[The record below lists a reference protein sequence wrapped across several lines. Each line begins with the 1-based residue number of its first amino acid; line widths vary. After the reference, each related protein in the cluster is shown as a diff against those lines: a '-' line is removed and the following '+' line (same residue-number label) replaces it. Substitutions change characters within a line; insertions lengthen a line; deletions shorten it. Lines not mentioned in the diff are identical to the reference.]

1 MTDQT
6 RTIIDYAYD
15 DNAKEMRD
23 ALYSAIHDKVTAH
36 IDAAKQAVA
45 QNLIAQPQEEESE
58 GTAKEEDKT
67 QMDFVLE

>member
-1 MTDQT
+1 MTEQT

-36 IDAAKQAVA
+36 IDAHKKDVA
-45 QNLIAQPQEEESE
+45 QNLIAPEAREALQATDTPTEAPVETE
-58 GTAKEEDKT
+58 
-67 QMDFVLE
+67 

>member
-6 RTIIDYAYD
+6 RAIIDYAYD

-36 IDAAKQAVA
+36 IDAHKKEIA
-45 QNLIAQPQEEESE
+45 QTLIAPEARFALQEPQQGETGEN
-58 GTAKEEDKT
+58 A
-67 QMDFVLE
+67 